1 MAVSPFPGRIKDWA
15 GANGGKKAYEPS
27 EDPGVKSVSRMYA
40 YYKKFGHENTICMP
54 ASWRPSRSTPAD
66 KIAEHATDE
75 IVALAGVDR
84 MTIPPSILD
93 QLAATQEP
101 LLRQLT
107 PAAASAACADSIVG
121 DGDISEAE
129 FRFALNA
136 DVCATT
142 KMAEGINMFV
152 AETLKLEAALRG
164 KL

>member
-1 MAVSPFPGRIKDWA
+1 VLLRLHADSA
-15 GANGGKKAYEPS
+15 
-27 EDPGVKSVSRMYA
+27 
-40 YYKKFGHENTICMP
+40 
-54 ASWRPSRSTPAD
+54 RPPT
-66 KIAEHATDE
+66 
-75 IVALAGVDR
+75 L
-84 MTIPPSILD
+84 PPI
-93 QLAATQEP
+93 

>member
-1 MAVSPFPGRIKDWA
+1 
-15 GANGGKKAYEPS
+15 
-27 EDPGVKSVSRMYA
+27 
-40 YYKKFGHENTICMP
+40 
-54 ASWRPSRSTPAD
+54 
-66 KIAEHATDE
+66 
-75 IVALAGVDR
+75 

-93 QLAATQEP
+93 QLAAAQQP
-101 LLRQLT
+101 LPRQLA

-121 DGDISEAE
+121 GGNLSEAE

>member
-1 MAVSPFPGRIKDWA
+1 VFLCLHADSARPPTLPPILVS
-15 GANGGKKAYEPS
+15 E
-27 EDPGVKSVSRMYA
+27 V
-40 YYKKFGHENTICMP
+40 
-54 ASWRPSRSTPAD
+54 
-66 KIAEHATDE
+66 
-75 IVALAGVDR
+75 
-84 MTIPPSILD
+84 TIPPSILD